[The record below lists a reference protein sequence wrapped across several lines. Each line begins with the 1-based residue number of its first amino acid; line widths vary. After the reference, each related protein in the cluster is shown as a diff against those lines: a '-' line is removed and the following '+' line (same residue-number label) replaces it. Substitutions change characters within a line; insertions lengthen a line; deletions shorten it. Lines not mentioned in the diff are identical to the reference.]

1 MNTMFDTLQDLLDRL
16 GGVPASR
23 VLIWPAPGK
32 ATVADVIRHIDG
44 GYAVGDTLVTR
55 VLPGV
60 TLSLAKLF
68 EKLGPPEGR
77 KPPKSGKK

>member
-44 GYAVGDTLVTR
+44 G
-55 VLPGV
+55 
-60 TLSLAKLF
+60 
-68 EKLGPPEGR
+68 
-77 KPPKSGKK
+77 